1 LMFVFNLKS
10 GGAFH
15 FELGLGLG
23 IRDPLTFALSIGV
36 VDVPGSGF
44 SVPDP
49 VPSRRIEWAVER
61 ESLDSPPASSASCD
75 VAGLIAAPFGSTGDP
90 RASFVRGTVGGCSG
104 VTT

>member
-1 LMFVFNLKS
+1 MFVFNLKS

-75 VAGLIAAPFGSTGDP
+75 VAGLIAGPFGSTGDP